1 MKDQIE
7 KLLNDIIDKEE
18 MVLKGEFNDK
28 IYDYCYEHSSKG
40 HDSEFSFI
48 PLDLVYQVAV
58 DAVAITSDYI
68 RDKIKQEEQ
77 W

>member
-1 MKDQIE
+1 MKCQIE
-7 KLLNDIIDKEE
+7 KLLNDIIDKEK

-40 HDSEFSFI
+40 HDSEFSFV

-58 DAVAITSDYI
+58 DTVAILGDYI
-68 RDKIKQEEQ
+68 KNKLVNLKPE
-77 W
+77 